1 MPCLVGCIAL
11 LFPRVALFL
20 VWLLG
25 GNYLERAYEH
35 WLFPLLGFLFLPLT
49 TLVFAFG
56 MNSLGAPNQMEPL
69 GWVLVAVA
77 AAADL
82 GLIGRGAKDAQGF
95 RDRDHDGW
103 RRPRS

>member
-1 MPCLVGCIAL
+1 
-11 LFPRVALFL
+11 
-20 VWLLG
+20 
-25 GNYLERAYEH
+25 
-35 WLFPLLGFLFLPLT
+35 LFLPLT

-56 MNSLGAPNQMEPL
+56 MNSLGSPNQMEPL